1 MDLTICDG
9 IKCLMVGVLY
19 MHVVITKINKYRA
32 RGRPLT
38 YQTEADPICLK
49 QSFSLHQ
56 QFQEGHLY
64 GLYLDPKV
72 LHLLSSSKV
81 KISQQP
87 PWIVVYFKELISH
100 RQPIQMSCCSSGNP
114 WRRLLCAWSS
124 SGDAIGYCMM

>member
-1 MDLTICDG
+1 SR
-9 IKCLMVGVLY
+9 
-19 MHVVITKINKYRA
+19 YRA

-72 LHLLSSSKV
+72 LHLISSSKV
-81 KISQQP
+81 KICQTATMDRSLFQRTDKSSATNSNVLLFLGEPMETP
-87 PWIVVYFKELISH
+87 PLRVELI
-100 RQPIQMSCCSSGNP
+100 R
-114 WRRLLCAWSS
+114 
-124 SGDAIGYCMM
+124 